1 MRQVDARRLGYR
13 DLLDVPFAV
22 LALLP
27 AHPEQEFALDKTKK
41 DEAYYRVLRVMQER
55 GVSDVEDM

>member
-1 MRQVDARRLGYR
+1 MRRLGYR
-13 DLLDVPFAV
+13 DLLDIRLTG
-22 LALLP
+22 LALLS